1 MAKIYESRERAALN
15 VALYPQARV
24 PLDLRDVFYSLED
37 FKAYVRQD
45 KNYAPAGYD
54 AADIQFLKD
63 IIPYSY
69 AGQVVAVVSG
79 DTTTLYKIDKVG
91 GDVEGVNYSAI
102 GGDVAADLGALTGRV
117 GTLET
122 TVGAIPS
129 TYQTRA
135 LPSIEGYASDTSTVE
150 GALAE
155 VMSKAMSNAGGITAV
170 EGRVGKAE
178 ASIKVLNEASTT
190 YATKTEVNA
199 LSSVYE
205 TIDNVSSKLANYYT
219 SAQTDAKFETIAN
232 VNSKLANYYTKE
244 EADEKHEEVVAIA
257 QGKTQTFVVNYADNA
272 FLNSQ
277 DAELNAQQFIT
288 IDGKAIGPDVL
299 KAGDVILVVETDVP
313 DRWVKQVN
321 EQGDF
326 VLAKLETTKVDLEPY
341 ATTVYVEKTVRDGL
355 VGYATISYVD
365 AKDNEIKENIQAIE
379 R

>member
-54 AADIQFLKD
+54 AADIKFLKD

-129 TYQTRA
+129 TYQTQA
-135 LPSIEGYASDTSTVE
+135 IPSIEGYASASLTVE

-155 VMSKAMSNAGGITAV
+155 VMGKAMSNASEIAAV
-170 EGRVGKAE
+170 EGRVSTAEGKISTVE
-178 ASIKVLNEASTT
+178 GKVSTLEGKVST
-190 YATKTEVNA
+190 IETNYATTSALNLAIEGVNSTISGVVTG
-199 LSSVYE
+199 LSVYE
-205 TIDNVSSKLANYYT
+205 TIENVNAKVSTINNAISSV
-219 SAQTDAKFETIAN
+219 DAKF
-232 VNSKLANYYTKE
+232 SGYYTKNE
-244 EADEKHEEVVAIA
+244 IDGKVSAINDEISGIVEDLADYAKISYVDAEISKVVEVA

-277 DAELNAQQFIT
+277 DAELNVQQFIT
-288 IDGKAIGPDVL
+288 IDGKTIACRTNLLGKHNLEDIAVS
-299 KAGDVILVVETDVP
+299 AGLAYKLGVKLIRNCVI
-313 DRWVKQVN
+313 
-321 EQGDF
+321 
-326 VLAKLETTKVDLEPY
+326 
-341 ATTVYVEKTVRDGL
+341 
-355 VGYATISYVD
+355 IS
-365 AKDNEIKENIQAIE
+365 
-379 R
+379 